1 MVLPLTTRLRSWR
14 HNAWLVGNESRRSA
28 SRSPAQRAGGQHS
41 TNKNLFPIR
50 VLVTTLATT
59 HSINQLLLL
68 TSLQKHCVQ
77 WQHHHRCCFSLN
89 QLNDVVPNFEKV
101 RSPNFGRI
109 STVRWAVTGK
119 LPLENSPWNGLYTP
133 ETSVRYS
140 GDYYVWCTPQFMDTD
155 KHRRSVNL
163 WTRRWL
169 QTLVFHMR

>member
-1 MVLPLTTRLRSWR
+1 MLLLNDRKTTAEMVLPLTTRLRSWR

-101 RSPNFGRI
+101 LSPNFGRN
-109 STVRWAVTGK
+109 STIRWAVTGK
-119 LPLENSPWNGLYTP
+119 LPLENSPWNELYSNVLLRCIWHGVTKA
-133 ETSVRYS
+133 EAT
-140 GDYYVWCTPQFMDTD
+140 WQ
-155 KHRRSVNL
+155 
-163 WTRRWL
+163 WE
-169 QTLVFHMR
+169 Q

>member
-1 MVLPLTTRLRSWR
+1 MLLLIDRKTTAEMVLPLTTRLRSWR

-101 RSPNFGRI
+101 LSPNFGRN

-119 LPLENSPWNGLYTP
+119 LPLENSPWNGLEQSFEQHSWLVLWNWIWKYNN
-133 ETSVRYS
+133 VH
-140 GDYYVWCTPQFMDTD
+140 YV
-155 KHRRSVNL
+155 V
-163 WTRRWL
+163 
-169 QTLVFHMR
+169 

>member
-1 MVLPLTTRLRSWR
+1 MLLLIDRKTTAEMVLPLTTRLRSWR

-28 SRSPAQRAGGQHS
+28 SRSSAQRAGGQHS

-101 RSPNFGRI
+101 RSPNFGRN

-119 LPLENSPWNGLYTP
+119 LPLENSPWNGLQLGGLTL
-133 ETSVRYS
+133 
-140 GDYYVWCTPQFMDTD
+140 GKGQFTTGFTV
-155 KHRRSVNL
+155 S
-163 WTRRWL
+163 
-169 QTLVFHMR
+169 

>member
-50 VLVTTLATT
+50 ALVATLATT
-59 HSINQLLLL
+59 HSINQLLLW

-89 QLNDVVPNFEKV
+89 QQKRCCSQFWD
-101 RSPNFGRI
+101 
-109 STVRWAVTGK
+109 STKSKFWTEFDCSVSCYWQATTGK
-119 LPLENSPWNGLYTP
+119 LAVEWTLTATHVGSKNHSNLACAWCIVSEIRWYNRFFVHFSCFLCGFSTP
-133 ETSVRYS
+133 
-140 GDYYVWCTPQFMDTD
+140 
-155 KHRRSVNL
+155 
-163 WTRRWL
+163 
-169 QTLVFHMR
+169 

>member
-89 QLNDVVPNFEKV
+89 QLNDVVPNFEKA
-101 RSPNFGRI
+101 RSPNFGRN
-109 STVRWAVTGK
+109 STVSCYRQATTGK
-119 LPLENSPWNGLYTP
+119 LAVEWTLMCHAYSEIESTQKGLSLPISFNCICLKIIIKENYW
-133 ETSVRYS
+133 
-140 GDYYVWCTPQFMDTD
+140 Q
-155 KHRRSVNL
+155 NL
-163 WTRRWL
+163 SN
-169 QTLVFHMR
+169 